1 MRFYVLLES
10 VVRSAKA
17 MDELFREWMNQTKI
31 CLLLAPLLRM
41 RGDVTYQKRD
51 VEGQLF
57 RQDFRCYGGRTPG

>member
-1 MRFYVLLES
+1 
-10 VVRSAKA
+10 